1 MPTRFAALTFLTLL
15 PAFSQ
20 NVLNTTSVGGSGS
33 DSIRSMAV
41 DASGNIWVV
50 GTTFSADFPVINPF
64 QAANSGT
71 QVVVTT
77 DAGATWK
84 PLSSPQPNA
93 GSSQPAILAVDPR
106 NTSTLYVGSANNVC
120 KSTDGGLHFHCATLP
135 LTSPETLEALAVDP
149 VHSAIVYAGLTGS
162 TAILKSSDGGQTWTD
177 SSTGLQGVSLFSL
190 VIDPFHPDV
199 LYAWIGSGGYVSTDG
214 AASWQP
220 SSLPWPPAMS
230 FFGLHF
236 TFDPVTAG
244 IIYGP
249 GYSNSG
255 IFIQRSSD
263 GGKTWTQLTAPF
275 VGCCVV
281 ADPKTPGVIYGGEG
295 SLSFWK
301 STDGGKSW
309 NPTSIFGTVVG
320 QISVDPVNTQ
330 VILAGQYRS
339 ADGGKSF
346 AATNI
351 SRSLQPAFSS
361 TATAYALAPTA
372 SDAFVAEYQPDGKT
386 PIFAS
391 YFGGTENDTGNA
403 IAIDHAGN
411 VWIAGSTTST
421 DLPVTGGAFQS
432 TLKGSTNG
440 FVAKLSSDGKLLSS
454 TYLGGSKNDSVIG
467 LAISPQGNP
476 WLIAPFTSSD
486 FPFTTGA
493 PSIFQQGQQGGALVK
508 LDSSA
513 AQLLYSSPLNAIS
526 DFPGKGIAIDP
537 TGNVIVTGTTSNLK
551 AFVLKVDSNGQQ
563 IYLQQ
568 FGGSLAPPFVNYL
581 GGLLPSPE
589 NARSSGVAVAT
600 DQAGNVYIAGSTSTS
615 DFPVT
620 TNASLGIGCTY
631 PALTTNTGLIGVLG
645 FLLIDDSFVMKLTPD
660 GKVSYSTFVGGSCWD
675 RPTSIAVDTAG
686 NVSIAGETD
695 SADYPLVS
703 AVQAAP
709 AYRQFA
715 SFVSSLNPSGSALT
729 FSSYLYAG
737 SSPSIAAA
745 SSSIYVSG
753 ASGVGA
759 QTQPDNGA
767 YTAPVTPVTDG
778 ILAIIHPPPAAPE
791 VNLTQ
796 VVNAFSLLPGPVA
809 PGEIVAISVPGF
821 VPTQPMDIGLNV
833 LAPLTTNLGGVG
845 VTFDGTPAY
854 IMSISNGRI
863 ECITPIAIAGQASTN
878 LQVNIGGSASNV
890 LSISVAATAFGLLSA
905 DGSGKGQADARNPDG
920 TLNAPNNPAPAG
932 SSVTI
937 FFTGAGV
944 TNPAETDGTPP
955 LSTSIVPASLASSYC
970 SGVHALA
977 GFVPGLFAC
986 SYPMPASAQGSRTT
1000 GVLVGSN
1007 TSQSQQLVVYVH

>member
-1 MPTRFAALTFLTLL
+1 MPTRIAALTFLTLL
-15 PAFSQ
+15 SAFSQ
-20 NVLNTTSVGGSGS
+20 NVLNTTTVGGSGS
-33 DSIRSMAV
+33 DTIRSMAV

-50 GTTFSADFPVINPF
+50 GTTFSADLPVLNPF

-71 QVVVTT
+71 QVVVST

-93 GSSQPAILAVDPR
+93 NTSQPAIMAVDPI
-106 NTSTLYVGSANNVC
+106 NPSTLYVGSANNVC
-120 KSTDGGLHFHCATLP
+120 KSTDGGQQFHCAALP
-135 LTSPETLEALAVDP
+135 LTSPETLKALAIDP
-149 VHSAIVYAGLTGS
+149 VHSDVVYAGLTGA
-162 TAILKSSDGGQTWTD
+162 TAILKSTDGGQTWTN
-177 SSTGLQGVSLFSL
+177 SSTGLQGLSLDSL
-190 VIDPFHPDV
+190 VIDPFHPNV
-199 LYAWIGSGGYVSTDG
+199 LYAWVGSGGYVSNDG

-230 FFGLHF
+230 VFGLHF

-244 IIYGP
+244 TIYGP
-249 GYSNSG
+249 GYSNNG

-263 GGKTWTQLTAPF
+263 GGKTWTQLSAPF

-281 ADPKTPGVIYGGEG
+281 ADPKTAGVIYGGQG
-295 SLSFWK
+295 SLNFWK

-309 NPTSIFGTVVG
+309 NPTSIFGTLVG
-320 QISVDPVNTQ
+320 QISVDPANTQ
-330 VILAGQYRS
+330 VIAAGQYRS
-339 ADGGKSF
+339 ADGGKTFS
-346 AATNI
+346 ATNI
-351 SRSLQPAFSS
+351 SRSLQPVFSS
-361 TATAYALAPTA
+361 TATAYALAPTT
-372 SDAFVAEYQPDGKT
+372 SDAFVAEYKPDGKT

-391 YFGGTENDTGNA
+391 YFGGTDNDTGNA
-403 IAIDHAGN
+403 IAIDFAGN

-432 TLKGSTNG
+432 TLKGTTNG
-440 FVAKLSSDGKLLSS
+440 FVAKLSSDGKLLAA
-454 TYLGGSKNDSVIG
+454 TYLGGSKNDSVAG

-476 WLIAPFTSSD
+476 WLIGPFTSLD

-508 LDSSA
+508 LDPSA
-513 AQLLYSSPLNAIS
+513 AQLLYSSPVGGTFDPS
-526 DFPGKGIAIDP
+526 GKGIAIDP
-537 TGNVIVTGTTSNLK
+537 SGNVIVTGSTSNSK
-551 AFVLKVDSNGQQ
+551 AFVEKLDSNAQQ

-568 FGGSLAPPFVNYL
+568 FGGSQAPPVTGL
-581 GGLLPSPE
+581 AGLLPSSE
-589 NARSSGVAVAT
+589 NARSSGVAAAT
-600 DQAGNVYIAGSTSTS
+600 DQAGNVYVAGSTSTS

-620 TNASLGIGCTY
+620 TNVPLGTGCPY
-631 PALTTNTGLIGVLG
+631 PALTANTGLIGVIG
-645 FLLIDDSFVMKLTPD
+645 FLVVDDSFVMKLTPD
-660 GKVSYSTFVGGSCWD
+660 GKVSYATFVGGSCWD
-675 RPTSIAVDTAG
+675 RPTSIAVDSAG
-686 NVSIAGETD
+686 NVSITGETD

-715 SFVSSLNPSGSALT
+715 SFVSSLNSTGSALT

-737 SSPSIAAA
+737 SSPSVVAANGA
-745 SSSIYVSG
+745 IYVAG

-759 QTQPDNGA
+759 QTQPDSGA
-767 YTAPVTPVTDG
+767 YTAPVTPATDG
-778 ILAIIHPPPAAPE
+778 ILAVLHPPAAAPS

-821 VPTQPMDIGLNV
+821 VPAQPMDIGLNV

-854 IMSISNGRI
+854 IMSISYGRI
-863 ECITPIAIAGQASTN
+863 VAITPVGIAGQAMTSV
-878 LQVNIGGSASNV
+878 QVSISGSVSNV
-890 LSISVAATAFGLLSA
+890 LSIGVAATALGVLSA
-905 DGSGKGQADARNPDG
+905 DGSGKGLADARNPDG
-920 TLNAPNNPAPAG
+920 TLNSANNPAPAG

-944 TNPAETDGTPP
+944 TNPAETDGMPP
-955 LSTSIVPASLASSYC
+955 VSTSIVPAALTSSYC
-970 SGVHALA
+970 SGVHALP

-986 SYPMPASAQGSRTT
+986 YFPMPASAQGSPSI
-1000 GVLVGSN
+1000 GVSVGSL
-1007 TSQSQQLVVYVH
+1007 TSQSQQLIVYVH